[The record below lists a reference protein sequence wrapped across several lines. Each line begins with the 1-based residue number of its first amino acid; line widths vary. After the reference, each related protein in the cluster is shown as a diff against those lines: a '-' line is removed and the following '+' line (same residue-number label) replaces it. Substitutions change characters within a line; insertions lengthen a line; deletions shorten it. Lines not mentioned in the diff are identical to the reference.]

1 MNDSLI
7 SGLKVTE
14 SVSTLFQVKALDS
27 YLDFDLIKVLFLFLS
42 LLDRLYCT
50 LSKLAKVCYYLPD
63 CTRSVFVF
71 NDTRT
76 QELDHWK
83 TEPGKALLSTAQE
96 TVQNGSCLF

>member
-1 MNDSLI
+1 MNFIVFCTDLAPISKLWFWSSSSERTIMNDSLI

-50 LSKLAKVCYYLPD
+50 LSKLAKVCYYLPL
-63 CTRSVFVF
+63 C
-71 NDTRT
+71 
-76 QELDHWK
+76 
-83 TEPGKALLSTAQE
+83 
-96 TVQNGSCLF
+96 